1 MTPTLKMKRRD
12 IRERYA
18 DGAAD
23 TYREKEF
30 EQAPSADDD

>member
-18 DGAAD
+18 DQTAD
-23 TYREKEF
+23 MYGEKEF
-30 EQAPSADDD
+30 KQAPSADDD